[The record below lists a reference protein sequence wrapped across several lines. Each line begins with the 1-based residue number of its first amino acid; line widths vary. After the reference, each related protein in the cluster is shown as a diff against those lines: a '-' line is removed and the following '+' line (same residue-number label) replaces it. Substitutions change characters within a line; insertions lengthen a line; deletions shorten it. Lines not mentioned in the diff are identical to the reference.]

1 MSLSLN
7 TLAFPSTPVD
17 AATDSDKSTKIHK
30 ASQQFESL
38 LIGEMLKSAREEG
51 SEGWLGSGG
60 STGDDS
66 AMGMAES
73 QLANALSQ
81 NGGLGLSKEIERS
94 LLRVTSQNIARTTDS
109 RPAPKSAEVPLSP
122 DGAASRPVLASQNI
136 AETPAQAYSLT
147 SSAKNP

>member
-1 MSLSLN
+1 
-7 TLAFPSTPVD
+7 
-17 AATDSDKSTKIHK
+17 
-30 ASQQFESL
+30 
-38 LIGEMLKSAREEG
+38 MLKSSREES

-94 LLRVTSQNIARTTDS
+94 LSGNS
-109 RPAPKSAEVPLSP
+109 K
-122 DGAASRPVLASQNI
+122 SQNI
-136 AETPAQAYSLT
+136 AETPAQAYSFT

>member
-7 TLAFPSTPVD
+7 TLAFPATPSDPVAGD
-17 AATDSDKSTKIHK
+17 DKSAKIHK

-94 LLRVTSQNIARTTDS
+94 LSRATSQNIA
-109 RPAPKSAEVPLSP
+109 PKSAELPLS
-122 DGAASRPVLASQNI
+122 
-136 AETPAQAYSLT
+136 SL
-147 SSAKNP
+147 N